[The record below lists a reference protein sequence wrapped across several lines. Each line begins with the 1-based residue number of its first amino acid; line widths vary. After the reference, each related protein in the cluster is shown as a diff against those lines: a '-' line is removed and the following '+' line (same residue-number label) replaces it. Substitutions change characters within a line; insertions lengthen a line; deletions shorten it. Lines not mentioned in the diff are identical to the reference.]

1 MYPAAYTGVT
11 GAPAPFSV
19 FRRTMS
25 TPASVLPLS
34 PAASIQINRK
44 PLLVALLLVLAGA
57 VYLLQAV
64 SWRQSALWI
73 VGALLGV
80 TLYHASFGFTQ
91 AWRVFVSDRRGAGLR
106 GQMIMLAFGVILF
119 FPFLAAGT
127 LFGQP
132 INGLVSPPGVS
143 VLLGAFLFGVGMQLG
158 GGCASGTLFAVGG
171 GNTRMIVTLV
181 FFIIGSVIATANF
194 PWWSSLPALPPT
206 SLIKTWGLPAA
217 LIANLAVFAFIAWL
231 TTVLEKRR
239 HGQLISSAARTSRP
253 ATLLQ
258 GPWPLVWGGVA
269 LVILNFATL
278 ALAGRPWGITS
289 AFALWGAKI
298 LDAFGGDVASWAYWS
313 KQQAA
318 LAAPVTRD
326 VTSVMDIG
334 LMLGALAA
342 ASAAGKFA
350 PVWQVPARSLA
361 GAIIGG
367 LLLGYGSRLAFGC
380 NIGAYFSGI
389 LSGSLHAW
397 LWLPAAFL
405 GSALGVRLRPHFGLA
420 VEKTPAPSSC

>member
-1 MYPAAYTGVT
+1 
-11 GAPAPFSV
+11 
-19 FRRTMS
+19 MS
-25 TPASVLPLS
+25 TNASTLPLPS
-34 PAASIQINRK
+34 SALPPIHINRK
-44 PLLVALLLVLAGA
+44 PLWIALLLVLAGA
-57 VYLLQAV
+57 LYLNQTV
-64 SWRQSALWI
+64 SWRQGALWV

-106 GQMIMLAFGVILF
+106 AQMLMLAAGVLLF

-132 INGLVSPPGVS
+132 VSGFVSPPGVS
-143 VLLGAFLFGVGMQLG
+143 VLLGAFLFGIGMQLG

-171 GNTRMIVTLV
+171 GNTRMVVTLL

-194 PWWSSLPALPPT
+194 GWWSSLPALAPT
-206 SLIKTWGLPAA
+206 SLIKTWGLAPALA
-217 LIANLAVFAFIAWL
+217 INLAVFALIAWAA
-231 TTVLEKRR
+231 TALEKRR
-239 HGQLISSAARTSRP
+239 HGHVISFASRTARP
-253 ATLLQ
+253 ASLLQ
-258 GPWPLVWGGVA
+258 GPWPLIWGGVA
-269 LVILNFATL
+269 LVVLNFATL

-289 AFALWGAKI
+289 AFALWGAKT
-298 LDAFGGDVASWAYWS
+298 LDALGGDVATWAYWA
-313 KQQAA
+313 KQPS
-318 LAAPVTRD
+318 LAAPLRQD
-326 VTSVMDIG
+326 VTTVMDIG

-350 PVWQVPARSLA
+350 PIWKVPARSLA
-361 GAIIGG
+361 GAVIGG

-397 LWLPAAFL
+397 LWLPAAFA
-405 GSALGVRLRPHFGLA
+405 GSALGVRLRPAFGLA
-420 VEKTPAPSSC
+420 VEKTPAASSC